1 MWRRKQEHPPQTYE
15 DVRLV
20 ADVLSR
26 INVDLIE
33 RHFAV
38 SADTAQQFMDRLV
51 AEKRFSVL
59 QSDGWHYPPVR
70 KLRVRRPRRKPK
82 LTYEPKT
89 EDHIADEP
97 ESPEDLAERIDELE
111 QDGYRLRATIKRLQD
126 AGKTV
131 IDQREQWKSRALVAE
146 EQMARER
153 DRQASGQD
161 RFDALRRIVV
171 KELHPDACNGGQLEK
186 LMRQECFKK
195 LWPEIE
201 RLAERRAE

>member
-1 MWRRKQEHPPQTYE
+1 MWRQKAQPPPPTYE

-20 ADVLSR
+20 AEVLSR
-26 INVDLIE
+26 INVDLIK

-38 SADTAQQFMDRLV
+38 SADTAQQFIDRLV
-51 AEKRFSVL
+51 AEKRFGVL
-59 QSDGWHYPPVR
+59 QTDGWHYPPVR

-97 ESPEDLAERIDELE
+97 ESPEDLAERVEELE
-111 QDGYRLRATIKRLQD
+111 RECYALRATIKRLQD

-201 RLAERRAE
+201 RLAEQK